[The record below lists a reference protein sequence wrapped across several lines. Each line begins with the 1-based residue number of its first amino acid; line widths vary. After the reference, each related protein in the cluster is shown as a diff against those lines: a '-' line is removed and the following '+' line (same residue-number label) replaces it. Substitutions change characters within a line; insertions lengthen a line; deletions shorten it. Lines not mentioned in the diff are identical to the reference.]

1 MFAAVSR
8 AVQSKIRAELSA
20 LMWVIRVLRWK
31 LLRRFMNSV
40 RVKTSQGIFRVF
52 TWDRYISRP
61 LFVEG
66 TFEKHE
72 INKFFAWLKERDE
85 KCSEKVLVDAG
96 ANIGVIGISFLR
108 FGFCRSCLFI
118 EPDAKNLSVLSEN
131 IRLNKLEN
139 RSVVFGG
146 GVSDREGEYELE
158 HCADNSGDHRVRMNN
173 ASGVCPEYLEES
185 RRTVSSVRLAKVDD
199 LVSKLLP
206 GQSVGAVWA
215 DVQGHEV
222 HLIRGGS
229 DLWSAGVPLFM
240 EFCPYMILRSGETK
254 ATTADAVKTSFRN
267 LGIWRRGRFVVY
279 PSERVL
285 EYWDEIGE
293 HMEFDNILLFN

>member
-1 MFAAVSR
+1 MLTAVSR
-8 AVQSKIRAELSA
+8 LIRSKIRNELSA
-20 LMWVIRVLRWK
+20 LMWVIRAVRWK
-31 LLRRFMNSV
+31 VLQRLSDSV
-40 RVKTSQGIFRVF
+40 QVKTSQGVFRVF

-66 TFEKHE
+66 AFEKHE
-72 INKFFAWLKERDE
+72 INKFFAWLRERDE
-85 KCSEKVLVDAG
+85 KCNEKVLVDAG
-96 ANIGVIGISFLR
+96 ANIGVIGISCLR
-108 FGFCRSCLFI
+108 LRVCRSCLFI
-118 EPDAKNLSVLSEN
+118 EPDAQNLSVLSEN
-131 IRLNKLEN
+131 IRVNELESQ
-139 RSVVFGG
+139 SVVFSG
-146 GVSDREGEYELE
+146 GVSDREGEFELE
-158 HCADNSGDHRVRMNN
+158 HCSDNSGDHRVRMKNETGN
-173 ASGVCPEYLEES
+173 GPEYLEES
-185 RRTVSSVRLAKVDD
+185 RRTVSSVRLAKLDG

-254 ATTADAVKTSFRN
+254 ASTADAVERNFRN

-279 PSERVL
+279 PSERIL
-285 EYWDEIGE
+285 EYWNEIGE
-293 HMEFDNILLFN
+293 CMEFDNVLLFN